1 MTDISPPL
9 TILARAKV
17 NLYLHVAAP
26 DAKNYHPLQSLVM
39 FADVGDE
46 VALRPK
52 SVPQAPGL
60 TCDGPF
66 ADGVPTD
73 GTNLIVKAVRR
84 FEMVTGVNID
94 RHDIHLTKNLP
105 VASGLGGGS
114 ADAGAVLQL
123 LRAHYAPD
131 MTDEALEAI
140 ATTTGADGAMCL
152 WSQSTLAEGYGER
165 LTKLALPA
173 VPAVLINPGIACST
187 PEVYGQ
193 YDRLGQFAQIEAS
206 TPFRSIINIDH
217 LLHALS
223 ETRNDLEA
231 PAVHLHPQ
239 IGDLL
244 SRLSDEPETRMARLS
259 GSGATCFALCD
270 TLKDAHSLAARLSA
284 QYPQTWVRA
293 CTLS

>member
-1 MTDISPPL
+1 MTDISLPL
-9 TILARAKV
+9 TILARAKI

-52 SVPQAPGL
+52 NVPQEARL

-73 GTNLIVKAVRR
+73 DSNLILKALRR
-84 FEMVTGVNID
+84 FEMVTGINID

-114 ADAGAVLQL
+114 ADAGAVLHL
-123 LRAHYAPD
+123 LRAQYAPD
-131 MTDEALEAI
+131 LTDAALEAI
-140 ATTTGADGAMCL
+140 AATTGADGAMCL
-152 WSQSTLAEGYGER
+152 WAESALAEGYGER
-165 LTKLALPA
+165 LTKLSLPA

-187 PEVYGQ
+187 PDVYGQ
-193 YDRLGQFAQIEAS
+193 YDRLGQFDPIEAS
-206 TPFRSIINIDH
+206 APFRSIINIDH
-217 LLHALS
+217 LIDALS

-239 IGDLL
+239 IGDFLTGL
-244 SRLSDEPETRMARLS
+244 SGEPETRLARLS

-270 TLKDAHSLAARLSA
+270 TLADAKRLAERLIEK
-284 QYPQTWVRA
+284 YPQSWVRA

>member
-1 MTDISPPL
+1 MTDISLPL
-9 TILARAKV
+9 SILARAKV

-26 DAKNYHPLQSLVM
+26 DARNYHPLQSLVM

-52 SVPQAPGL
+52 NVPQAPRL
-60 TCDGPF
+60 ICDGPF
-66 ADGVPTD
+66 AEGVPTD
-73 GTNLIVKAVRR
+73 DSNLILKALRR
-84 FEMVTGVNID
+84 FEMVTGINID

-131 MTDEALEAI
+131 MADEALEAI
-140 ATTTGADGAMCL
+140 ATATGADGAMCL
-152 WSQSTLAEGYGER
+152 WAQPALAEGYGGR
-165 LTKLALPA
+165 LTKLSLPA

-193 YDRLGQFAQIEAS
+193 YDRLGQFAPIEAS
-206 TPFRSIINIDH
+206 APFRSIVNIDH
-217 LLHALS
+217 LIDALS
-223 ETRNDLEA
+223 ETRNDLQA
-231 PAVHLHPQ
+231 PAVNLYPQ

-244 SRLSDEPETRMARLS
+244 ASIGDEPETRLARLS

-270 TLKDAHSLAARLSA
+270 TLANAQYLAERLSERN
-284 QYPQTWVRA
+284 PQSWVRA